1 VILDTDSLVDLG
13 LSDRDL
19 DDIGRARAA
28 VSRADGKLAD
38 GDGAGAERLFQ
49 SALEAYPGYL
59 VAYRG
64 LGRAY
69 ALQGNAELAVS
80 SLETYLRHAPPGAR
94 DAATV
99 RRWLRQLEA
108 NPELRVLR

>member
-1 VILDTDSLVDLG
+1 MLDTDSLVDLG
-13 LSDRDL
+13 LSRSDL
-19 DDIGRARAA
+19 DGIGMARAA
-28 VSRADGKLAD
+28 CARADGLLAD
-38 GDGAGAERLFQ
+38 GDAAGAERLLQ

-69 ALQGNAELAVS
+69 AMQGNVALAVD
-80 SLETYLRHAPPGAR
+80 SLQVYLRHAVGAR
-94 DAATV
+94 DAGTV

-108 NPELRVLR
+108 NPDAQVLR